1 MERKKSVPLAIVNP
15 NDVRRLKKLDTV
27 FVEIANR
34 YGIPPNWK
42 RDQGFVSLCRIIL
55 EQQVSLAAANAHYL
69 KLKAYLKGISP
80 RKILKLTN
88 EEMRECQI
96 SRQKA
101 EYLRQLAM
109 AVLEKRISFSSLEQ
123 QDIDETRRQL
133 TSIKGIG
140 NWTTDIYLMFCLQ
153 KKDIFPF
160 GDIAVVSTIRELY
173 QVAELE
179 EIRLLAENWRP
190 YRSLA
195 AYFFWHYYLSKRN
208 R

>member
-1 MERKKSVPLAIVNP
+1 MERRKSVPVAIVNP

-160 GDIAVVSTIRELY
+160 GDIAVVSTVRELY